1 MITSTRRLHSVNVTL
16 CNKIKTKVT
25 HCNNKRENQR
35 IRRKLA
41 HFVGCQ
47 TLELAVF
54 DTSAVKLDGA
64 LIGRIY
70 LMKFTAIAAISSIAL
85 SSATSAIAGPEAEVL
100 HWWTSGGEAKSVAVL
115 QKEFADNGGTWTDM
129 PVAGGGGDA
138 AMAALRARVLSGNA
152 PTAVQLKGPAIQ
164 EWYEE
169 GVLAD
174 ISSVAEAQGWSAVL
188 PASIAGHMKCE
199 GSWCAAPVNVH
210 RVDWIWANASVLE
223 ANGIDMPSTWD
234 EFNAAAEKLQAAGII
249 PLAHGGQ
256 AWQDATVFEAVA
268 LGILGA
274 NGFHKA
280 FVELDEETLTSD
292 AMVAVFD
299 QMRKMR
305 GYVDP
310 NFSGRDWNLATAMVM
325 NGEAAFQIM
334 GDWAKGEFMAA
345 GKVPGEDFL
354 CLSTPGEGFLY
365 NVDSFAMFA
374 VDGEDKTQGQNLLAE
389 LIVGQNFQKVFNL
402 NKGSIPARTD
412 VALDEFDTCAHISA
426 ADMSASSLSGSL
438 LPSYA
443 HGMALRGAQSGAIT
457 DVVTAHFNS
466 DMSSAEA
473 VAQLAK
479 AVANSY

>member
-1 MITSTRRLHSVNVTL
+1 MNMTL
-16 CNKIKTKVT
+16 
-25 HCNNKRENQR
+25 
-35 IRRKLA
+35 
-41 HFVGCQ
+41 
-47 TLELAVF
+47 
-54 DTSAVKLDGA
+54 
-64 LIGRIY
+64 
-70 LMKFTAIAAISSIAL
+70 KFTFAAASVVGFLA
-85 SSATSAIAGPEAEVL
+85 ATTATAGPEAEVL

-115 QKEFADNGGTWTDM
+115 QQEFAANGGTWTDM

-138 AMAALRARVLSGNA
+138 AMTALRARVLSGNA

-174 ISSVAEAQGWSAVL
+174 ISAVAEAEDWANLL

-199 GSWCAAPVNVH
+199 GTWCAAPVNVH
-210 RVDWIWANASVLE
+210 RVDWIWANAKVL
-223 ANGIDMPSTWD
+223 ADNGISLPTTWD
-234 EFNAAAEKLQAAGII
+234 EFNAAADKLMAAGIT

-256 AWQDATVFEAVA
+256 SWQDATVFETVA
-268 LGILGA
+268 LGILGPD
-274 NGFHKA
+274 GFRKA
-280 FVELDEETLTSD
+280 FVDLDKDTLTSD
-292 AMVAVFD
+292 AMIAVFD

-305 GYVDP
+305 GYVDS

-345 GKVPGEDFL
+345 GKVPGKDFL
-354 CLSTPGEGFLY
+354 CISTPGDGYLY
-365 NVDSFAMFA
+365 NVDSFAMFD
-374 VDGEDKTQGQNLLAE
+374 VKGDDKKAGQQLLAK
-389 LIVGQNFQKVFNL
+389 LIMGKNFQKVFNL

-412 VALDEFDTCAHISA
+412 VSLDEFDSCALLSSQ
-426 ADMSASSLSGSL
+426 DMATSNSNGSL

-466 DMSSAEA
+466 DMSSADAVKMLIEA
-473 VAQLAK
+473 VE
-479 AVANSY
+479 NSM

>member
-1 MITSTRRLHSVNVTL
+1 M
-16 CNKIKTKVT
+16 
-25 HCNNKRENQR
+25 KRFA
-35 IRRKLA
+35 LA
-41 HFVGCQ
+41 
-47 TLELAVF
+47 TASSLAVLAG
-54 DTSAVKLDGA
+54 TSVMAE
-64 LIGRIY
+64 
-70 LMKFTAIAAISSIAL
+70 
-85 SSATSAIAGPEAEVL
+85 PQAEVL

-115 QKEFADNGGTWTDM
+115 QEEFAANGGTWTDM

-138 AMAALRARVLSGNA
+138 AMTALRARVLAGNA

-174 ISSVAEAQGWSAVL
+174 ISNVAEAEGWAEVL
-188 PASIAGHMKCE
+188 PASIAAHMQCE
-199 GSWCAAPVNVH
+199 GTWCAAPVNVH
-210 RVDWIWANASVLE
+210 RIDWIWANADILA
-223 ANGIDMPSTWD
+223 ANEIEMPTTWE

-268 LGILGA
+268 LGIG
-274 NGFHKA
+274 GPEFFKKA
-280 FVELDEETLTSD
+280 FVDLDPETLTSD
-292 AMVAVFD
+292 TMVQIFD
-299 QMRKMR
+299 QMRTLR
-305 GYVDP
+305 GFVDE

-334 GDWAKGEFMAA
+334 GDWAKGEFLAA

-354 CLSTPGEGFLY
+354 CASTPGDGYLY
-365 NVDSFAMFA
+365 NVDSFAMFD
-374 VDGEDKTQGQNLLAE
+374 VDGDDKRAGQELLAK
-389 LIVGQNFQKVFNL
+389 LIVAPKFQEVFNL

-412 VALDEFDTCAHISA
+412 VALDKFDICAKISA
-426 ADMSASSLSGSL
+426 EDMGASSANGSL

-443 HGMALRGAQSGAIT
+443 HGMALRGAQAGAIT

-466 DMSSAEA
+466 DMSSADA
-473 VAQLAK
+473 VQQLAD

>member
-1 MITSTRRLHSVNVTL
+1 MKSV
-16 CNKIKTKVT
+16 
-25 HCNNKRENQR
+25 
-35 IRRKLA
+35 
-41 HFVGCQ
+41 FYG
-47 TLELAVF
+47 AV
-54 DTSAVKLDGA
+54 SATA
-64 LIGRIY
+64 LI
-70 LMKFTAIAAISSIAL
+70 ASAAYAE
-85 SSATSAIAGPEAEVL
+85 PQAEVL

-115 QKEFADNGGTWTDM
+115 QEEFASKGGTWTDM

-138 AMAALRARVLSGNA
+138 AMTALRARVLSGNA

-174 ISSVAEAQGWSAVL
+174 ISAVAEAQGWADVL

-199 GSWCAAPVNVH
+199 GNWCAAPVNVH
-210 RVDWIWANASVLE
+210 RVDWIWATADVLE
-223 ANGIDMPSTWD
+223 ANGIDMPTTGD
-234 EFNAAAEKLQAAGII
+234 EFNAAAEKLQAAGVI

-268 LGILGA
+268 LGILGPD
-274 NGFHKA
+274 GFRKA
-280 FVELDEETLTSD
+280 FVDLDMDTLKSD
-292 AMVAVFD
+292 EMKAVFD
-299 QMRKMR
+299 QMRTMR
-305 GYVDP
+305 GYVDE

-354 CLSTPGEGFLY
+354 CASVPGDGFLY
-365 NVDSFAMFA
+365 NVDSFAMFD
-374 VDGEDKTQGQNLLAE
+374 VDGDDKKAGQDLLAE

-402 NKGSIPARTD
+402 NKGSIPARID
-412 VALDEFDTCAHISA
+412 VPLDEFDSCAHLSA
-426 ADMSASSLSGSL
+426 KDMSESSDNGSL

-466 DMSSAEA
+466 DMSSDEA
-473 VAQLAK
+473 VNMLAD
-479 AVANSY
+479 AVANSM

>member
-1 MITSTRRLHSVNVTL
+1 MKSV
-16 CNKIKTKVT
+16 
-25 HCNNKRENQR
+25 
-35 IRRKLA
+35 
-41 HFVGCQ
+41 FFG
-47 TLELAVF
+47 AVSA
-54 DTSAVKLDGA
+54 TALIASAVHA
-64 LIGRIY
+64 E
-70 LMKFTAIAAISSIAL
+70 
-85 SSATSAIAGPEAEVL
+85 PQAEVL

-115 QKEFADNGGTWTDM
+115 KEEFASKGGTWTDM

-138 AMAALRARVLSGNA
+138 AMTALRARVLSGNA

-174 ISSVAEAQGWSAVL
+174 ISSVAEAQNWADVL

-210 RVDWIWANASVLE
+210 RVDWIWANADVLE
-223 ANGIDMPSTWD
+223 ANGIEMPTTWD
-234 EFNAAAEKLQAAGII
+234 EFNAAAEKLEAAGVI

-268 LGILGA
+268 LGILGPD
-274 NGFHKA
+274 GFRKA
-280 FVELDEETLTSD
+280 FVDLDMDTLKSD
-292 AMVAVFD
+292 EMKAVFD
-299 QMRKMR
+299 QMRTMR
-305 GYVDP
+305 GYVDD

-354 CLSTPGEGFLY
+354 CASVPGDGFLY
-365 NVDSFAMFA
+365 NVDSFAMFD
-374 VDGEDKTQGQNLLAE
+374 VDGDDKKAGQELLAE
-389 LIVGQNFQKVFNL
+389 LIVGPNFQKVFNL

-412 VALDEFDTCAHISA
+412 VSLEEFDSCAHLSA
-426 ADMSASSLSGSL
+426 KDMSESSDNDSL

-466 DMSSAEA
+466 DMSSEEA
-473 VAQLAK
+473 VNMLAD
-479 AVANSY
+479 AVANSM